1 MRAALLPRGKLGDRL
16 GSVLRDIH
24 IPDDVLSQLEKSLL
38 SDKRRDE
45 AIRKQQSERLRER
58 LSAVRHRLDQAY
70 LDKLDGKISE
80 EFWTR
85 KSAEWVSEEQQILLA
100 MQGLEQANP
109 ERVLDAVRTLELA
122 NKAYFLYVKQP
133 PIAKAKLLKMVLSN
147 CAVDAAS
154 VYPTYRKPFDL
165 IFLRTKNEEW
175 RAWGDSNARPLV
187 PETSDYTPK
196 HRILCGYSRTIVPK
210 LC

>member
-38 SDKRRDE
+38 SDKSRDE
-45 AIRKQQSERLRER
+45 AIRKQQAERLRQR

-100 MQGLEQANP
+100 
-109 ERVLDAVRTLELA
+109 
-122 NKAYFLYVKQP
+122 
-133 PIAKAKLLKMVLSN
+133 
-147 CAVDAAS
+147 
-154 VYPTYRKPFDL
+154 
-165 IFLRTKNEEW
+165 
-175 RAWGDSNARPLV
+175 
-187 PETSDYTPK
+187 
-196 HRILCGYSRTIVPK
+196 
-210 LC
+210 

>member
-1 MRAALLPRGKLGDRL
+1 M
-16 GSVLRDIH
+16 
-24 IPDDVLSQLEKSLL
+24 SQLEKSLL

-45 AIRKQQSERLRER
+45 AIQKQQAERLRQR

-70 LDKLDGKISE
+70 VDKLDGKISE

-85 KSAEWVSEEQQILLA
+85 KSTEWISEEQQILLA

-122 NKAYFLYVKQP
+122 NKACFLYVKQP
-133 PIAKAKLLKMVLSN
+133 AAEKAKLLKMVLSN
-147 CAVDAAS
+147 CTVDAAS

-165 IFLRTKNEEW
+165 IFLRAKNEEW
-175 RAWGDSNARPLV
+175 RARRDSNPRHPG
-187 PETSDYTPK
+187 S
-196 HRILCGYSRTIVPK
+196 
-210 LC
+210 